1 MNDQLNT
8 SLSDLSEKLIGWID
22 ALILNLPNIVL
33 AIVLFALAYFIS
45 QKLHGLVHKMI
56 KSRIRQHSI
65 RNLIAN
71 IISVAILAL
80 GLFLALTV
88 LNLDK
93 ALTSILAGAGVAGL
107 AVGLALQG
115 TIANTFS
122 GIFLSVKDIM
132 NIGDYIETNG
142 FTGVVENITL
152 RYIKLKESDNNIVII
167 PNNLVVE
174 NPFKNFGLTRQV
186 KVSLECGV
194 SYDSDLKSVKNVA
207 CRAIKQEFDQADEDL
222 HFYYTEFAGS
232 SINFQ
237 IRFAVDAK
245 KNLTALQAKSK
256 AIMAIKR
263 AFDKYEIDIPYPIRT
278 LNMPDKPSSTIEASL
293 ASMSSNADSLIR

>member
-8 SLSDLSEKLIGWID
+8 SLSDLTEKLVGWVD
-22 ALILNLPNIVL
+22 ALILNLPNIIL

-45 QKLHGLVHKMI
+45 QKLHGLVHKLI
-56 KSRIRQHSI
+56 ASRIKQHSI

-71 IISVAILAL
+71 IMSVAILAV

-132 NIGDYIETNG
+132 NIGDFIETNG
-142 FTGVVENITL
+142 YTGVVENITL
-152 RYIKLKESDNNIVII
+152 RYIKLKEPDNNIVII

-174 NPFKNFGLTRQV
+174 NPFKNFGLTRQI

-194 SYDSDLKSVKNVA
+194 SYDSDLESVKNVA
-207 CRAIKQEFDQADEDL
+207 CRAIKKEFEQADEDL
-222 HFYYTEFAGS
+222 HFHYLEFAGS

-237 IRFAVDAK
+237 IRFSVDAQ
-245 KNLTALQAKSK
+245 KNLTALHAKSK
-256 AIMAIKR
+256 AIMAIKK

-278 LNMPDKPSSTIEASL
+278 IKMPDTQSGTIEGSL
-293 ASMSSNADSLIR
+293 ASRGS